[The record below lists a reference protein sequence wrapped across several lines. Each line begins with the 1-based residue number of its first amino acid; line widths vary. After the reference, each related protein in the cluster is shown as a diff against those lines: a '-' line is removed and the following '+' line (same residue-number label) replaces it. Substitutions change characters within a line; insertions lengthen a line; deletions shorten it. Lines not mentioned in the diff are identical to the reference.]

1 MEIDEI
7 VKIAILNKY
16 YGNLLTDRQRDIVNM
31 YVDNNLSL
39 QEVGEE
45 LDITRQAVKD
55 SLDKALDTL
64 YNAENRLHFVDRD
77 NRIKKALES
86 KDYKSKILAILEE

>member
-55 SLDKALDTL
+55 SLDKALDAL
-64 YNAENRLHFVDRD
+64 YNAESKLHFVDRD
-77 NRIKKALES
+77 NRIKLALES
-86 KDYKSKILAILEE
+86 KD